1 MLFNNKKIIII
12 YVYIEISPT
21 CSNMFKVVS
30 IGVKQKIFKTF
41 VSKFPLS
48 HLKDILETQLLSWDS
63 NSSYNYSS

>member
-21 CSNMFKVVS
+21 YSNMFKGVS
-30 IGVKQKIFKTF
+30 IGFKQEIFTTF

-48 HLKDILETQLLSWDS
+48 HLKDIL
-63 NSSYNYSS
+63 